1 MPAGEKG
8 QKKKASKN
16 QILNASFLHNV
27 APGNSPCASFLA
39 EPLQPLRLLRSSA
52 RELTLRFV
60 PGLDFARQP
69 SEIAPTGHTPA
80 QEPQLMQV
88 LGSISNLP
96 SPMLIAPTGHAPSQ
110 EPQATQELPI
120 TYAIILSSLFNVGYL
135 VL

>member
-80 QEPQLMQV
+80 QEPQLMQ
-88 LGSISNLP
+88 
-96 SPMLIAPTGHAPSQ
+96 AP
-110 EPQATQELPI
+110 EI
-120 TYAIILSSLFNVGYL
+120 TYAMGKHLQMIFTFLLYHRKLKIQGI
-135 VL
+135 